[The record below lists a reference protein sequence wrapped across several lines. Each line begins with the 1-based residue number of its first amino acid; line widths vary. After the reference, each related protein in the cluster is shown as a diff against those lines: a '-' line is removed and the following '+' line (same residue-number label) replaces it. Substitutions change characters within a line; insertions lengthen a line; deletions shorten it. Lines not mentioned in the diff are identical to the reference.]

1 MSYPPITMLQIRR
14 LLQLLEKGTSK
25 RKIARLLGSGR
36 HTVDNYVA
44 RIHGS
49 GMDISSLLLL
59 SDTALSAQLHPCKAE
74 EKADPRLEDLLSR
87 CKEYEKELRKTGVTK
102 HLLWQEY
109 RQEVADGY
117 AYSQFCEHLKSY
129 ARKNGATMLFTHR
142 PGEFLQIDFAG
153 KKLSYVDISTGELI
167 ACPVLVCV
175 LPYSGYT
182 YVEVLHSAGQEH
194 LFSSLSRCM
203 SFLGGVPENALS
215 DNMKQY
221 VHKSNRYEPVFSEVS
236 QQWAVHYNT
245 NLVATRVGKPKD
257 KPTVE
262 KAVHIAYMRIY
273 ALLRQET
280 FFSLEELNRHVME
293 YCQRHNQTLLQKRT
307 YCRYDRFTADEQPL
321 LRPLPQEPFVLKH
334 TTQAKVQK
342 NYHIILGEDW
352 HQYSVPYQFIG
363 RKVTAVYDQEE
374 VEIYLGLQRIA
385 AHKRNY
391 RQHDYTTA
399 REHMPESHQRYHET
413 KGWDATYFLTKAQGL
428 GESSTEI
435 FQRILASRL
444 FTEQT
449 YKSCQGLL
457 RLASQYGE
465 ERFENACK
473 RALSASRVNYRLINT
488 ILVNNQDK
496 QPQDSFC
503 LNTGLPEH
511 ENIRGPQS
519 YY

>member
-1 MSYPPITMLQIRR
+1 MSYPPISMLQIRR

-36 HTVDNYVA
+36 HTVDDYVA

-49 GMDISSLLLL
+49 AKDFSSLLLL
-59 SDTALSAQLHPCKAE
+59 SDTALSALLHPSRAE
-74 EKADPRLEDLLSR
+74 EKSDSRLEDLLSR
-87 CKEYEKELRKTGVTK
+87 CKEFKQELRKTGVTK

-109 RQEVADGY
+109 REQVIDGY
-117 AYSQFCEHLKSY
+117 GYSQFCEHLKSY
-129 ARKNGATMLFTHR
+129 ERKNGATMHFTHR
-142 PGEFLQIDFAG
+142 PGEYLQIDFAG
-153 KKLSYVDISTGELI
+153 KKLSYVDTSTGELI

-182 YVEVLHSAGQEH
+182 YVEVLYSAGQEH

-203 SFLGGVPENALS
+203 SFLGGVPQNALS

-236 QQWAVHYNT
+236 QQWGVHYNT

-273 ALLRQET
+273 ALLRKET
-280 FFSLEELNRHVME
+280 FYSLEELNKRVME
-293 YCQRHNQTLLQKRT
+293 CCQRHNHTLLQKRT
-307 YCRYDRFTADEQPL
+307 YSRYDRFVADEQAL

-334 TTQAKVQK
+334 STQAKVQK

-352 HQYSVPYQFIG
+352 HQYSVPYQHIG
-363 RKVTAVYDQEE
+363 RKVTAVYDTEE
-374 VEIYLGLQRIA
+374 VEVYLGLQRIA

-391 RQHDYTTA
+391 RQHGYTTLK
-399 REHMPESHQRYHET
+399 EHMPESHQRYHET
-413 KGWDATYFLTKAQGL
+413 KGWDATYFLGKAKDL
-428 GESSTEI
+428 GESSIEI
-435 FQRILASRL
+435 FQRILSSRT

-473 RALSASRVNYRLINT
+473 RALSATRVSYGLINT
-488 ILVNNQDK
+488 ILLNNQDK
-496 QPQDSFC
+496 QLQDSSC
-503 LNTGLPEH
+503 LSAGLPEH

-519 YY
+519 YC